1 MNETTIHLQPDMFG
15 EKERVLAEHGPMTA
29 SAFRYESGVCGLRIA
44 NGAGE
49 LILLPFQG
57 QQIWSAEF
65 GGRNLTMKSMFDQ
78 PRATRNYLE
87 TYGAFLLHCGF
98 MSMGVPDPSAGDT
111 HPLHGELPNA
121 PYSKAHLLVGEDEDG
136 AYMALGG
143 GYQHTVA
150 FTANYLA
157 EPLVKLYAGASRFSV
172 HMQVTN
178 LRKTPMEYMYMA
190 HVNFRPVDNSHLI
203 YSAPSD
209 AEHVRVRT
217 AIPTHVKPTPEY
229 LAFLD
234 ELQVN
239 PEQHEVLDPALAFDP
254 EVVFYMQYK
263 ADGDGWAYTMQRHPD
278 GAADFVA
285 HRPAQL
291 DHGVRWICRTPD
303 QDALGMILP
312 ATAEPEGYAAEKA
325 KGNVKV
331 LAGGD
336 VFTADLE
343 IGALDTG
350 EAAQMANHIEEI
362 LGD

>member
-1 MNETTIHLQPDMFG
+1 MSETTIHLQPDMFG
-15 EKERVLAEHGPMTA
+15 EKERVLAEHGPMKA

-57 QQIWSAEF
+57 QQIWSAQF

-121 PYSKAHLLVGEDEDG
+121 PYPKAYLHVGEDEDG
-136 AYMALGG
+136 VYMGMGG

-157 EPLVKLYAGASRFSV
+157 EPYVKLYAGASRFSV

-178 LRKTPMEYMYMA
+178 LRRTPMEYMYMA
-190 HVNFRPVDNSHLI
+190 HVNFRPVDNSRLI

-234 ELQVN
+234 ELQAN
-239 PEQHEVLDPALAFDP
+239 PEQHEVLNPELAFDP

-263 ADGDGWAYTMQRHPD
+263 ADDDGWAYTMQRHPD
-278 GAADFVA
+278 GVADFVT

-312 ATAEPEGYAAEKA
+312 ATADPEGYAAEKA

-343 IGALDTG
+343 IGVLDAG
-350 EAAQMANHIEEI
+350 GAMEMAEHIEEI
-362 LGD
+362 LGG